1 MKKWLSLFIIIDFIF
16 IGLVLLLSNEKT
28 RSIANLEQTTID
40 TNQLSE
46 GQQRKLSLIQSLNF
60 KVDSQKISLDSNFL
74 QAYCS
79 AYSII
84 EVKFKALNQAT
95 AGQSPTILHKF
106 SCENF
111 RNDNSLSSLE
121 TPLKLFIDIQFKK
134 RIDLVGSQLISNN
147 LFSDEE
153 FPNEWSLDEIIFYGS
168 STFSISNIE
177 LQTIFNNQIF
187 QFDLTTFLK

>member
-1 MKKWLSLFIIIDFIF
+1 MKKWLVLFLIIDFIF
-16 IGLVLLLSNEKT
+16 IGLVLKLSNEKT
-28 RSIANLEQTTID
+28 RSIANLEQPTID

-60 KVDSQKISLDSNFL
+60 NINSQKISLKSNFL

-79 AYSII
+79 AYSMI

-95 AGQSPTILHKF
+95 AGLSPSISHKF

-111 RNDNSLSSLE
+111 RKDNSLSSLE
-121 TPLKLFIDIQFKK
+121 TPLQLFKDLQFKK
-134 RIDLVGSQLISNN
+134 RIELNGSLLISNN

-177 LQTIFNNQIF
+177 LQTVLTNQIF
-187 QFDLTTFLK
+187 QFDITTFLK